1 MLTDE
6 SQPLLRPAP
15 VPRQDSDR
23 SSRSSTVLPAPGT
36 ARAQRWSLR
45 RHAVWV
51 APLGIAT
58 IILFIALISVLTLFV
73 ERQWAH
79 LGDLPLDDD
88 PVLARLHTSNI
99 VRHLEALYNI
109 ARQHDNSRSVKTGY
123 NASAAYVMQ
132 ELRDRARCDIQVHH
146 FQVPIWDQMGEP
158 TLVGNFADSTKVS
171 FQDSKDFWSEL
182 NNLPSLTYAFQNHS
196 KTLINCK
203 NFVGMRYGGQSASLT
218 NQTVVHIPNYGCH
231 ISDFASVANK
241 VALIEE
247 PESSRACSVWDAAWN
262 AEQAN
267 ATAVIFYN
275 SPSRT
280 SLLFNRVRI
289 TDWKKG
295 DPLMTIPVLASTRTV
310 GLILEGAI
318 NHVRLHITT
327 KTQITIEDT
336 HNTLCVG
343 RVGNDSQRI
352 VIGAHLD
359 SVPAGPGLVDNGS
372 GSSSLLEMAII
383 LSEAHQHF
391 VPHSKLVFA
400 FWGAE
405 EIGLLGSREWVR
417 STRRDSPREW
427 NKIAANINLDTLAS
441 PNFISLIHNGQDAP
455 EPVRNASIQ
464 IQKAF
469 ETFYNLEKLPYK
481 ITSMTAGSGVLT
493 GANERKSESE
503 RRKHG
508 GLANAPLDPCYHQSC
523 DTLENISQDALTI
536 TSRAALFVI
545 SRLAHHPD
553 LLSYLSGQSDLTA

>member
-1 MLTDE
+1 
-6 SQPLLRPAP
+6 
-15 VPRQDSDR
+15 
-23 SSRSSTVLPAPGT
+23 
-36 ARAQRWSLR
+36 
-45 RHAVWV
+45 
-51 APLGIAT
+51 
-58 IILFIALISVLTLFV
+58 
-73 ERQWAH
+73 
-79 LGDLPLDDD
+79 
-88 PVLARLHTSNI
+88 
-99 VRHLEALYNI
+99 
-109 ARQHDNSRSVKTGY
+109 
-123 NASAAYVMQ
+123 
-132 ELRDRARCDIQVHH
+132 
-146 FQVPIWDQMGEP
+146 
-158 TLVGNFADSTKVS
+158 
-171 FQDSKDFWSEL
+171 
-182 NNLPSLTYAFQNHS
+182 
-196 KTLINCK
+196 
-203 NFVGMRYGGQSASLT
+203 MRYGGQSASLT
-218 NQTVVHIPNYGCH
+218 NQSLVHIPNHGCH
-231 ISDFASVANK
+231 ISDFAGVANK

-247 PESSRACSVWDAAWN
+247 PESSQACSVWDSAWN

-295 DPLMTIPVLASTRTV
+295 DPLMTIPVLASSRSV
-310 GLILEGAI
+310 GLVLKGAI
-318 NHVRLHITT
+318 DHVQLDIAT

-359 SVPAGPGLVDNGS
+359 SVPAGPGIVDNGS
-372 GSSSLLEMAII
+372 GASSLLEMAII

-441 PNFISLIHNGQDAP
+441 PNFISLVHNGQDAP

-464 IQKAF
+464 IQNAF
-469 ETFYNLEKLPYK
+469 ETFFNMEKLPYK
-481 ITSMTAGSGVLT
+481 ITSMTAGSDFLPFLLNDIPSGGVLT
-493 GANERKSESE
+493 GASERKSESE

-553 LLSYLSGQSDLTA
+553 LLSYLSGQSALMG